1 MADTVKEDVKEE
13 VTKKTRTNGKNG
25 DPRSRPVLIG
35 DILLEAGVITQEQL
49 EAGLKEQKSSKK
61 RLGEILIDKEWMT
74 ERQLA
79 EALSAQLQIPMISL
93 ARYRPMTEALSVVPQ
108 VVAQRLE
115 IVPLSVLEGNRL
127 RIAIAEPLNL
137 LALDELRVLTGMDI
151 ELTIAVPSEIARE
164 IPNFYKV
171 MDSLQN
177 AMVEVVTDGSGSIEL
192 DLSKIQNDASADD
205 APVIQLVNG
214 VLEQAALEGASDI
227 HIEPFERLTRVRY
240 RVDGLCF
247 DSLDFPANL
256 HPAVSSRI
264 KIMGNMDITER
275 RKPQDG
281 RILIKVLDRR
291 IDLRVSS
298 LPTIYGEKI
307 VMRLLDQE
315 NAMVG
320 LQKLGLD
327 DDELKIL
334 STTMKKPYGILLVT
348 GPTGSGKSTT
358 LYSVLE
364 RLNLPE
370 VNIITVEDPVEY
382 TMPGINQ
389 IQVDERAG
397 RTFGASLRSILRQ
410 DPDKIMVGEI
420 RDAETAQLAIRAA
433 LTGHLVLSTLHTN
446 DAPGAMARLVDMG
459 IAPFLVASSVV
470 CSMAQ
475 RLVRKLCPFCRQEIA
490 LSSKACESIG
500 IPPDSKVY
508 RPVGCDACRGTGY
521 KGRSGIYEIMPINE
535 KIRQLV
541 IDGAPAATVRQAA
554 IASGMRTLREAGIR
568 KVLEGTTS
576 LEEVMQAT
584 ID

>member
-1 MADTVKEDVKEE
+1 MEDRLQDEDMTETGITERPPSELKV
-13 VTKKTRTNGKNG
+13 
-25 DPRSRPVLIG
+25 RPVLIG
-35 DILLEAGVITQEQL
+35 DILTEAGIITTDQL
-49 EAGLKEQKSSKK
+49 DTALKEQDKTRK
-61 RLGEILIDKEWMT
+61 RLGEILIEKEWLT
-74 ERQLA
+74 ERELA
-79 EALSAQLQIPMISL
+79 EALSAQLQLPMISL

-108 VVAQRLE
+108 PVAERLE

-127 RIAIAEPLNL
+127 RVAIAEPLNL
-137 LALDELRVLTGMDI
+137 LAIDELRVLTGMDV
-151 ELTIAVPSEIARE
+151 ELTIAVPSEIRRE

-171 MDSLQN
+171 MGSLKN
-177 AMVEVVTDGSGSIEL
+177 AMVEVVDEANGSIEL
-192 DLSKIQNDASADD
+192 DLSRIQSEASADD

-214 VLEQAALEGASDI
+214 ILEQAALEGASDI

-298 LPTIYGEKI
+298 LPTIYGEKM
-307 VMRLLDQE
+307 VLRLLDQE

-320 LQKLGLD
+320 LQKLGF
-327 DDELKIL
+327 DEHEMKIINNVIN
-334 STTMKKPYGILLVT
+334 KPYGILLVT

-364 RLNLPE
+364 RINVPE

-382 TMPGINQ
+382 TIPGINQ

-397 RTFGASLRSILRQ
+397 RTFGAALRSILRQ
-410 DPDKIMVGEI
+410 DPDKVMVGEI
-420 RDAETAQLAIRAA
+420 RDTETAQLAIRAA

-446 DAPGAMARLVDMG
+446 DAPSAMARLVDMN

-470 CSMAQ
+470 CVLAQ
-475 RLVRKLCPFCRQEIA
+475 RLVRKLCPYCRQEIA
-490 LSSKACESIG
+490 LSPKACRSIG
-500 IPPDSKVY
+500 IPEDSKVF

-521 KGRSGIYEIMPINE
+521 KGRTGLFEIME
-535 KIRQLV
+535 V
-541 IDGAPAATVRQAA
+541 DETVRKLVLDDAPSSKVRDAA
-554 IASGMRTLREAGIR
+554 IARGMRTLREAGIR
-568 KVLEGTTS
+568 KVIEGATS

>member
-1 MADTVKEDVKEE
+1 MEDKLQDEE
-13 VTKKTRTNGKNG
+13 LEVEQKTLTKSEMRI
-25 DPRSRPVLIG
+25 RPILIG
-35 DILLEAGVITQEQL
+35 DILTEAGIITSEQL
-49 EAGLKEQKSSKK
+49 GDALKEQDRTHK
-61 RLGEILIDKEWMT
+61 RLGEILIEREWLT

-79 EALSAQLQIPMISL
+79 EALSAQLQLPMISL
-93 ARYRPMTEALSVVPQ
+93 ARYRPMTEALSVVPMA
-108 VVAQRLE
+108 VAERLE

-127 RIAIAEPLNL
+127 RVAIAEPLNL
-137 LALDELRVLTGMDI
+137 LTIDELRVLTGMDV
-151 ELTIAVPSEIARE
+151 ELTLAVPSEIRRE

-171 MDSLQN
+171 MGSLKN
-177 AMVEVVTDGSGSIEL
+177 AMVEVVDESSGSIEL
-192 DLSKIQNDASADD
+192 DLSRIQSDASADD

-307 VMRLLDQE
+307 VLRLLDQE

-320 LQKLGLD
+320 LPKLGF
-327 DDELKIL
+327 DEEEMKIIN
-334 STTMKKPYGILLVT
+334 KVINKPYGILLVT
-348 GPTGSGKSTT
+348 GPTGSGKSTS

-364 RLNLPE
+364 RINVPE

-382 TMPGINQ
+382 TIPGINQ

-397 RTFGASLRSILRQ
+397 RSFSAALRSILRQ
-410 DPDKIMVGEI
+410 DPDKVMVGEI
-420 RDAETAQLAIRAA
+420 RDSETAQLAIRAA

-446 DAPGAMARLVDMG
+446 DAPSAMARLVDMN

-470 CSMAQ
+470 CVLAQ
-475 RLVRKLCPFCRQEIA
+475 RLVRKLCPYCRQEIL
-490 LSSKACESIG
+490 LSPKACRSIG
-500 IPPDSKVY
+500 IPEDSRVF

-521 KGRSGIYEIMPINE
+521 KGRTGLFEIME
-535 KIRQLV
+535 VDEHIRKLV
-541 IDGAPAATVRQAA
+541 LDDAPSSKLREVA
-554 IASGMRTLREAGIR
+554 IANGMRTLREAGIR
-568 KVLEGTTS
+568 KVLEGLTS

>member
-1 MADTVKEDVKEE
+1 MEDRLQDEE
-13 VTKKTRTNGKNG
+13 LEVEQKTLTKSEMRI
-25 DPRSRPVLIG
+25 RPILIG
-35 DILLEAGVITQEQL
+35 DILTEAGIITSEQL
-49 EAGLKEQKSSKK
+49 DDALKEQDRTHK
-61 RLGEILIDKEWMT
+61 RLGEILIEREWLT

-79 EALSAQLQIPMISL
+79 EALSAQLQLPMISL
-93 ARYRPMTEALSVVPQ
+93 ARYRPMTEALSVVPMA
-108 VVAQRLE
+108 VAERLE

-127 RIAIAEPLNL
+127 RVAIAEPLNL
-137 LALDELRVLTGMDI
+137 LTIDELRVLTGMDV
-151 ELTIAVPSEIARE
+151 ELTLAVPSEIRRE

-171 MDSLQN
+171 MGSLKN
-177 AMVEVVTDGSGSIEL
+177 AMVEVVDESSGSIEL
-192 DLSKIQNDASADD
+192 DLSRIQSDASADD

-307 VMRLLDQE
+307 VLRLLDQE

-320 LQKLGLD
+320 LPKLGF
-327 DDELKIL
+327 DEEEMKIIN
-334 STTMKKPYGILLVT
+334 KVINKPYGILLVT
-348 GPTGSGKSTT
+348 GPTGSGKSTS

-364 RLNLPE
+364 RINVPE

-382 TMPGINQ
+382 TIPGINQ

-397 RTFGASLRSILRQ
+397 RSFSAALRSILRQ
-410 DPDKIMVGEI
+410 DPDKVMVGEI
-420 RDAETAQLAIRAA
+420 RDSETAQLAIRAA

-446 DAPGAMARLVDMG
+446 DAPSAMARLVDMN

-470 CSMAQ
+470 CVLAQ
-475 RLVRKLCPFCRQEIA
+475 RLVRKLCPYCRQEIL
-490 LSSKACESIG
+490 LSPKACRSIG
-500 IPPDSKVY
+500 IPEDSRVF

-521 KGRSGIYEIMPINE
+521 KGRTGLFEIME
-535 KIRQLV
+535 VDEHIRKLV
-541 IDGAPAATVRQAA
+541 LDDAPSSKLREVA
-554 IASGMRTLREAGIR
+554 IANGMRTLREAGIR
-568 KVLEGTTS
+568 KVLEGLTS
-576 LEEVMQAT
+576 LEEVMKAT

>member
-1 MADTVKEDVKEE
+1 MEDKLKDEEMKNIPQKAPENEVKI
-13 VTKKTRTNGKNG
+13 
-25 DPRSRPVLIG
+25 RPILLG
-35 DILLEAGVITQEQL
+35 DILIEAGIITAEQL
-49 EAGLKEQKSSKK
+49 DSALKDQSKSHQ
-61 RLGEILIDKEWMT
+61 RLGEILIEKEWLT

-79 EALSAQLQIPMISL
+79 EALSAQLQLPMISL

-108 VVAQRLE
+108 AVAERLE
-115 IVPLSVLEGNRL
+115 IVPLSVLDGNRL
-127 RIAIAEPLNL
+127 RVAIAEPLNL
-137 LALDELRVLTGMDI
+137 LAIDELRVLTGMDVD
-151 ELTIAVPSEIARE
+151 LTIAVPSEIRRE

-171 MDSLQN
+171 MGSLKN
-177 AMVEVVTDGSGSIEL
+177 AMVEVVDEANGSIEL
-192 DLSKIQNDASADD
+192 DLSRIQSEASADD

-214 VLEQAALEGASDI
+214 ILEQAALEGASDI

-298 LPTIYGEKI
+298 LPTIYGEKM
-307 VMRLLDQE
+307 VLRLLDQE

-320 LQKLGLD
+320 LQKLGF
-327 DDELKIL
+327 DEHEMKIINNVIN
-334 STTMKKPYGILLVT
+334 KPYGILLVT

-364 RLNLPE
+364 RINVPE

-382 TMPGINQ
+382 TIPGINQ

-397 RTFGASLRSILRQ
+397 RTFGAALRSILRQ
-410 DPDKIMVGEI
+410 DPDKVMVGEI
-420 RDAETAQLAIRAA
+420 RDTETAQLAIRAA

-446 DAPGAMARLVDMG
+446 DAPSAMARLVDMN

-470 CSMAQ
+470 CVLAQ
-475 RLVRKLCPFCRQEIA
+475 RLVRKLCPYCRQEIA
-490 LSSKACESIG
+490 LSPKACRSIG
-500 IPPDSKVY
+500 IPEDSKVF

-521 KGRSGIYEIMPINE
+521 KGRTGLFEIME
-535 KIRQLV
+535 VDESVRKLV
-541 IDGAPAATVRQAA
+541 LDDAPSSKVREVA
-554 IASGMRTLREAGIR
+554 IARGMRTLREAGIR
-568 KVLEGTTS
+568 KVIEGATS